1 MHKFTLFTIGLSVI
15 VILVVAEVVVNDY
28 LGEDF
33 AEKDQAIQAEVVEEE
48 LMVEAAGETEEQG
61 PSVVDSEVRGDE
73 GDSPE
78 LSSPLAEATAE
89 PAGPEAPQGT
99 LTPELLASIGVLE
112 PKVETVAFNG
122 LVFGLFDVQE
132 EFSGFTVLEESLFDG
147 SNFIG
152 VIYEI
157 ATENELQTFGA
168 YETLRQKAQGSS
180 LGTVNENNNYG
191 EASFYFNHAT
201 KTSTVFLVVQ
211 KTGHVYAMQY
221 SPSYHGSVMKPLL
234 EKL

>member
-1 MHKFTLFTIGLSVI
+1 MHKFTLFTIGLSVV

-28 LGEDF
+28 LGADF
-33 AEKDQAIQAEVVEEE
+33 SAEETVVEE
-48 LMVEAAGETEEQG
+48 VEVITPQDVAN
-61 PSVVDSEVRGDE
+61 PEVRGDE
-73 GDSPE
+73 SDSPQSE
-78 LSSPLAEATAE
+78 ILEETPIEVE
-89 PAGPEAPQGT
+89 PAPIAAQGS

-112 PKVETVAFNG
+112 PKVETTPFQG
-122 LVFGLFDVQE
+122 LIFGLFDVSN
-132 EFSGFTVLEESLFDG
+132 EFSGFTVFEHKLFDG

-152 VIYEI
+152 MVYEI

-180 LGTVNENNNYG
+180 LGTVNENDNYG

-211 KTGHVYAMQY
+211 KTGHVYALQY
-221 SPSYHGSVMKPLL
+221 SPSLHGSVMKPLL